1 MAKKIIIDIKT
12 KKIIIDIKTKKIKE
26 VEYKQ
31 TIEKDIQIKL
41 KNIDDEIKLQKIRQD
56 KLNILLDNM

>member
-12 KKIIIDIKTKKIKE
+12 KKIIIDIKTKEIKE